1 MADKIELLRAKCLER
16 GAQGIHGIGRTF
28 RNIDDDGSKS
38 LDFEEFKYGLQDF
51 GIRMDVA
58 SLKEMFN
65 YIDKDGSG
73 KISFDEFLKAIR
85 PPMSQTRISI
95 INQAFGKF
103 DKTGDGVIS
112 VDDLKGVYSARHHP
126 NVQDGSKTE
135 GQVLREFL
143 DVFDS
148 DNKDGRVTK
157 EEFINYY
164 SGVSAS
170 IDTDQYFVEMM
181 KSCWKM

>member
-1 MADKIELLRAKCLER
+1 MADQIELLRAKCLER
-16 GAQGIHGIGRTF
+16 GAHGIHGIGRTF

-38 LDFEEFKYGLQDF
+38 LDLEEFRYGLKDF
-51 GIRMDVA
+51 GLQLDAGSVQ
-58 SLKEMFN
+58 EMFS

-85 PPMSQTRISI
+85 PPMSHTRISI
-95 INQAFGKF
+95 IDQAFGKF
-103 DKTGDGVIS
+103 DKTGDNVIS
-112 VDDLKGVYSARHHP
+112 VDDLRGVYSARQHP
-126 NVQDGSKTE
+126 KVQSGEKTE
-135 GQVLREFL
+135 DQVLREFL

-148 DNKDGRVTK
+148 GNKDGKVTR

-170 IDTDQYFVEMM
+170 VDTDHYFVEMM